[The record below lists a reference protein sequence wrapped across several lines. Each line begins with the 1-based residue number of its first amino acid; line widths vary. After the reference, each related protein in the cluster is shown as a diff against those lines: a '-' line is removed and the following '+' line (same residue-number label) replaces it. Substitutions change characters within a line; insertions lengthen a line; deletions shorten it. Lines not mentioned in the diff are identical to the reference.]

1 MNQTE
6 TKRIQT
12 AITSFQSGKP
22 IIVTDANDRE
32 NEADVIYPAETIK
45 EQDIAFMLQHTSG
58 IICVPCEKNILKKL
72 KIPLMVENNTA
83 RHGCAFTVSIDAKE
97 TKTGVSAAERAQ
109 TIQALCDPKTK
120 PEDFT
125 RPGHIFPLQAKES
138 ILERQGHTEAA
149 VELCKLAKR
158 KPIAVLAEL
167 MNPDGSMMREEQL
180 QTFARKYNFPIIS
193 IEELVAYIQE
203 NQGTQKREENKSDI
217 NQEEKEEENKEKR
230 ATHSLI
236 RHNAIHLPSEYGD
249 FTAIPFEEE
258 KTGITHLAILKGD
271 PTNKQNILTRI
282 HSECLTGDILGS
294 QRCDCGDQLK
304 AAMLRIEK
312 EGLGIILYMR
322 QEGRGIGLLP
332 KLQAYHLQEKGFDTI
347 EANELLGFK
356 PDEREYTSAVEILKN
371 LNITTIKL
379 LTNNPEKIQA
389 LNKSGIHVVD
399 RISLEIEPTMHNKE
413 YLTTKKEK
421 MGHLLNNV

>member
-1 MNQTE
+1 MQNKKE
-6 TKRIQT
+6 IIPIKIEN
-12 AITSFQSGKP
+12 ALKIFQSGKP

-32 NEADVIYPAETIK
+32 DEADLIYAAETIK

-58 IICVPCEKNILKKL
+58 IICVPCEKNILNKL

-97 TKTGVSAAERAQ
+97 TKTGVSAAERYQ
-109 TIQALCDPKTK
+109 TIQALCDPNTK

-125 RPGHIFPLQAKES
+125 QPGHIFPLQAKES

-167 MNPDGSMMREEQL
+167 MNPNGSMMRGEEL
-180 QTFARKYNFPIIS
+180 QTFARKYNLPIIS
-193 IEELVAYIQE
+193 IEELVADIQE
-203 NQGTQKREENKSDI
+203 NQGTQEREERKNDI
-217 NQEEKEEENKEKR
+217 KQEEENEEKIS
-230 ATHSLI
+230 THTLI

-271 PTNKQNILTRI
+271 PTHKQNILTRI

-304 AAMLRIEK
+304 AAMQRIEK

-356 PDEREYTSAVEILKN
+356 PDEREYTNAIEIMKT

-379 LTNNPEKIQA
+379 LTNNPEKIQV

-399 RISLEIEPTMHNKE
+399 RVSLEIEPTMHNKE

>member
-1 MNQTE
+1 MKQ
-6 TKRIQT
+6 KIQT

-22 IIVTDANDRE
+22 IIVTDASDRE
-32 NEADVIYPAETIK
+32 NEADLIYAAETIK

-58 IICVPCEKNILKKL
+58 IICVPCEKNILNKL
-72 KIPLMVENNTA
+72 KIPLMVQNNTG
-83 RHGCAFTVSIDAKE
+83 RHGCAFTISIDAKE

-109 TIQALCDPKTK
+109 TIQALCNPNTK
-120 PEDFT
+120 SEDFT
-125 RPGHIFPLQAKES
+125 QPGHIFPLQARES

-149 VELCKLAKR
+149 VELCKLAKI

-167 MNPDGSMMREEQL
+167 MNPDGSMMRGEQL
-180 QTFARKYNFPIIS
+180 QMFAQKYTLPIIS
-193 IEELVAYIQE
+193 IEELVAYVQGKK
-203 NQGTQKREENKSDI
+203 GTQEDKSDI
-217 NQEEKEEENKEKR
+217 KQEGKEEENEEKIS
-230 ATHSLI
+230 THSLI
-236 RHNAIHLPSEYGD
+236 RHNAIHLPSEHGD

-271 PTNKQNILTRI
+271 PTHKQNILTRI

-304 AAMLRIEK
+304 AAMQRIEK

-399 RISLEIEPTMHNKE
+399 RVSLEIEPTMHNKE

>member
-1 MNQTE
+1 MNEIKQKIE
-6 TKRIQT
+6 T

-22 IIVTDANDRE
+22 IIVTDNKDRE
-32 NEADVIYPAETIK
+32 NEADLIYAAETIT
-45 EQDIAFMLQHTSG
+45 EQDIVFMLQHTSG
-58 IICVPCEKNILKKL
+58 IICVPSTPTILDKL
-72 KIPLMVENNTA
+72 KIPLMVQNNTA
-83 RHGCAFTVSIDAKE
+83 RHGCAFTISVDAKT
-97 TKTGVSAAERAQ
+97 TKTGVSAAERVQ
-109 TIQALCDPKTK
+109 TIQALCNPNTK
-120 PEDFT
+120 PDDLT
-125 RPGHIFPLQAKES
+125 QPGHIFPLRAKEN

-149 VELCKLAKR
+149 IELCKLANK
-158 KPIAVLAEL
+158 KHIAVLAEL
-167 MNPDGSMMREEQL
+167 MNPDGTMMRGEQL
-180 QTFARKYNFPIIS
+180 QIFAEKYNTPIIT
-193 IEELVAYIQE
+193 IEELVAYTQETQGQE
-203 NQGTQKREENKSDI
+203 NTTKESIVMQEKRDMEQK
-217 NQEEKEEENKEKR
+217 KEEER
-230 ATHSLI
+230 TASLI

-304 AAMLRIEK
+304 AAMQIIEK

-332 KLQAYHLQEKGFDTI
+332 KLQAYHLQEKGFNTI

-356 PDEREYTSAVEILKN
+356 PDEREYTTAVEILKN

-389 LNKSGIHVVD
+389 VETSGIRIVD
-399 RISLEIEPTMHNKE
+399 RIPLESEPTLHNKE